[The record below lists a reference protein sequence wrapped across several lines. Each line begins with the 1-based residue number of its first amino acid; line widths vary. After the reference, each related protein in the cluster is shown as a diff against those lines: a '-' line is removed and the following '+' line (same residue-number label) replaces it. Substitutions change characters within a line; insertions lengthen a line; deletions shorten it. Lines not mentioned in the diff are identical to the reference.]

1 MSIKKDLE
9 YIKLFFNEI
18 DLKEI
23 YKEDKIKA
31 KEIFN
36 NTTDLLCKDREI
48 SERTYENV
56 FLTMN
61 KKNQLVIECLSYR
74 MLLE

>member
-1 MSIKKDLE
+1 MSIKKDLK
-9 YIKLFFNEI
+9 YIKLFFNKI

-23 YKEDKIKA
+23 YKEDKIEA

-36 NTTDLLCKDREI
+36 NTIDMLCKDKEI

-61 KKNQLVIECLSYR
+61 KRNQLVMECLSYR
-74 MLLE
+74 MLLK

>member
-1 MSIKKDLE
+1 MSIKKDLK
-9 YIKLFFNEI
+9 YIKLFFNKI

-23 YKEDKIKA
+23 YKEDKIEA

-36 NTTDLLCKDREI
+36 NTIGMLCKDKEI

-61 KKNQLVIECLSYR
+61 KRNQLVMECLSYR
-74 MLLE
+74 MLLK

>member
-1 MSIKKDLE
+1 MSIKKDLK
-9 YIKLFFNEI
+9 YIKLYFNEI

-23 YKEDKIKA
+23 CKKDKIKA

-36 NTTDLLCKDREI
+36 NTIDILCKDREI
-48 SERTYENV
+48 SDRTYENV

-61 KKNQLVIECLSYR
+61 KRNQLVMECLSYR
-74 MLLE
+74 MLLK

>member
-1 MSIKKDLE
+1 MSIKKDLK
-9 YIKLFFNEI
+9 YIKLYFKEI

-23 YKEDKIKA
+23 YKKDNIEA

-36 NTTDLLCKDREI
+36 NIIDTICKDREI
-48 SERTYENV
+48 SEQTYENV

-61 KKNQLVIECLSYR
+61 KRNQLVMECLSYR
-74 MLLE
+74 MLLK

>member
-9 YIKLFFNEI
+9 YITLLFKEI

-36 NTTDLLCKDREI
+36 NTIDVLCKDREI

-56 FLTMN
+56 FLIMN
-61 KKNQLVIECLSYR
+61 KRNQLVMECLSYR

>member
-1 MSIKKDLE
+1 MSIKKDLK
-9 YIKLFFNEI
+9 YIKLYFDEI

-36 NTTDLLCKDREI
+36 NTIDMLCKDGEI

-56 FLTMN
+56 FLIMN
-61 KKNQLVIECLSYR
+61 KRNQLVMECLSIR
-74 MLLE
+74 MLLK

>member
-1 MSIKKDLE
+1 MSIKKDLK
-9 YIKLFFNEI
+9 YIKLYFKEI

-23 YKEDKIKA
+23 YKKDKIKA

-36 NTTDLLCKDREI
+36 NTIDMLCKDREI
-48 SERTYENV
+48 SEQTYENI

-61 KKNQLVIECLSYR
+61 KRNQLVMECLSYR
-74 MLLE
+74 MLLK

>member
-1 MSIKKDLE
+1 MNIKDDLK
-9 YIKLFFNEI
+9 YIKLYFNEI
-18 DLKEI
+18 DLEEI

-36 NTTDLLCKDREI
+36 NTTDMLCKDREI

-61 KKNQLVIECLSYR
+61 KRNQLVMECLSYR
-74 MLLE
+74 MLLK

>member
-1 MSIKKDLE
+1 MSIKKDLK
-9 YIKLFFNEI
+9 YITLFFKEI

-23 YKEDKIKA
+23 YKKDKIEA

-36 NTTDLLCKDREI
+36 NTIDILCKDREI

-56 FLTMN
+56 LLTMN
-61 KKNQLVIECLSYR
+61 KRNQLVMECLSYR
-74 MLLE
+74 MLLK